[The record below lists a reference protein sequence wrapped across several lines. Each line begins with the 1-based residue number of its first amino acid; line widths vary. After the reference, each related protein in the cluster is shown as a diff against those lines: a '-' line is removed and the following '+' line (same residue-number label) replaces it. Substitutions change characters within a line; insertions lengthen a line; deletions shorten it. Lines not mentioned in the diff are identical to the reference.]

1 MAQLPSALSSIVNSL
16 RGVDRSTSSFRQAAN
31 DNSKSMNK
39 IVKDVVTMT
48 SSQRREITNLK
59 NSIDD
64 VVDSNKDNASRINS
78 TNSILEQSITLQKD
92 MLSELRV
99 IKRLFLQSSGDGSGI
114 GGGAGGA
121 RGGAMSGA
129 LTSLK
134 NIVGKFGGS
143 ILAAAGASDV
153 IGGAESRF
161 NTETGIPPGL
171 RIPGAGG
178 NNQSG
183 EAGSRGASRSGA
195 NLSDASKKTVSD
207 LVKLAREAG
216 FSEREAP
223 IMAAIAMGESS
234 GNPKAFNPKGRDL
247 SYGLWQINMLGNMG
261 PERRRL
267 FGIQYNDELYD
278 PKVNAKAAYQIYKKQ
293 GFRAWSVYTNNSY
306 EKWLPAATQAARAS
320 SGQSQQPSTN
330 ATQGQAIGSAQRATE
345 GGQQSANPVDT
356 VVSGAQQ
363 RFQNQTSSPSAPG
376 SSSGAADTEK
386 PGKGEDAQR
395 TGGSSAIPSND
406 IVALGKYLQS
416 QGIRVS
422 EHPAFGSVGKHVPGS
437 AHYSGRAIDIN
448 MGYGIRE
455 ADHPEHGPRFDA
467 LAKQLRDAGYKVI
480 WRQPGHEGHMHVQVG
495 GGEGSM
501 YQPPGGGGRRMA
513 GAGPMSSPF
522 GEIMSQT
529 GMALNQLSSM
539 GMMGGR
545 GYSGMGANPLS
556 SFLSGLA
563 GPPGFGMGMPGMGM
577 GMGGGLIGL
586 AGMAGQ
592 FLGNIFGGGAA
603 PRPQFAGAAQGET
616 EFRPERTAASS
627 ATPDF
632 SKAPTPPPRPKIT
645 PVDTTASPLSA
656 VASEMQKLSDT
667 AMLQRV
673 QSPTSDKPVDQQAYN
688 VSAMGP
694 QYAGYNDP
702 IRANENMFDSWIKEI
717 SAEGKT
723 KFKVPTSYIA

>member
-1 MAQLPSALSSIVNSL
+1 MAQLPSALGSIVNSL

-31 DNSKSMNK
+31 DNSKSMNR

-48 SSQRREITNLK
+48 SSQRKEITNLK

-64 VVDSNKDNASRINS
+64 VVDSNKDNAARINS
-78 TNSILEQSITLQKD
+78 TNSILDQSVALQKD

-99 IKRLFLQSSGDGSGI
+99 IKRIFLQSSDS
-114 GGGAGGA
+114 GGGVPGAAGGA
-121 RGGAMSGA
+121 RGNAITSA
-129 LTSLK
+129 LSSLK

-153 IGGAESRF
+153 IGGAEGRF
-161 NTETGIPPGL
+161 NTATG
-171 RIPGAGG
+171 IPGAGG
-178 NNQSG
+178 MGAGDKNLKPANITGNASEAMQFFQSKGWTREQAAGIVGNLQVESGNFAADVLSGQRKGDGGRAVGVAQWHPPRQAMFQRVMGKPLIGSSFKEQLEFVNWELNNS
-183 EAGSRGASRSGA
+183 EKKAGDLLRGANSA
-195 NLSDASKKTVSD
+195 AAAASIVD
-207 LVKLAREAG
+207 QYY
-216 FSEREAP
+216 ER
-223 IMAAIAMGESS
+223 
-234 GNPKAFNPKGRDL
+234 
-247 SYGLWQINMLGNMG
+247 
-261 PERRRL
+261 
-267 FGIQYNDELYD
+267 
-278 PKVNAKAAYQIYKKQ
+278 
-293 GFRAWSVYTNNSY
+293 
-306 EKWLPAATQAARAS
+306 S
-320 SGQSQQPSTN
+320 SGQHRNQRIVNANSLAGGKQGQSGDATPVTSAQQSAARPQQQP
-330 ATQGQAIGSAQRATE
+330 AAPA
-345 GGQQSANPVDT
+345 QQSANPVDT

-363 RFQNQTSSPSAPG
+363 RFQNQTSSPSPPG
-376 SSSGAADTEK
+376 ASAGATDTEK
-386 PGKGEDAQR
+386 TGKGEDAQR
-395 TGGSSAIPSND
+395 MGGSSAIPGND
-406 IVALGKYLQS
+406 IVALGKYLQT

-422 EHPAFGSVGKHVPGS
+422 EHPDFGGVGKHVPGS

-448 MGYGIRE
+448 MGYGVRE

-467 LAKQLRDAGYKVI
+467 LAKQLREAGYKVI

-495 GGEGSM
+495 GGEGNM
-501 YQPPGGGGRRMA
+501 YQSPGGGGRRMS

-545 GYSGMGANPLS
+545 GYSGMG
-556 SFLSGLA
+556 
-563 GPPGFGMGMPGMGM
+563 M
-577 GMGGGLIGL
+577 MGGGLMGL

-592 FLGNIFGGGAA
+592 FLGNIFGGMGG
-603 PRPQFAGAAQGET
+603 PRPQFVGAAQE
-616 EFRPERTAASS
+616 EAEMRPERTSASA

-673 QSPTSDKPVDQQAYN
+673 QSPTSDKPVEPQPYN
-688 VSAMGP
+688 IAAMGP

>member
-78 TNSILEQSITLQKD
+78 TNSILEQSISLQKD

-99 IKRLFLQSSGDGSGI
+99 IKRIFLQSSGDGGGI
-114 GGGAGGA
+114 GGAAGNAGGRSSRLASALNMLSGLGGAALGALGAG
-121 RGGAMSGA
+121 SVFS
-129 LTSLK
+129 T
-134 NIVGKFGGS
+134 
-143 ILAAAGASDV
+143 
-153 IGGAESRF
+153 AEKAF
-161 NTETGIPPGL
+161 QTPTGIPGGI
-171 RIPGAGG
+171 RIPGAFGDI
-178 NNQSG
+178 NQPDS
-183 EAGSRGASRSGA
+183 AGSRSSGGGASRSGA

-216 FSEREAP
+216 FNEREAP

-234 GNPKAFNPKGRDL
+234 GNPKAFNPRGRDL

-267 FGIQYNDELYD
+267 FGIEYNDELYD

-293 GFRAWSVYTNNSY
+293 GFRAWSVYTNKSF
-306 EKWLPAATQAARAS
+306 EKWLPAAEQAARTN
-320 SGQSQQPSTN
+320 SGQSQTPSTN
-330 ATQGQAIGSAQRATE
+330 AAQGQAIGSAQRAME
-345 GGQQSANPVDT
+345 GAQQSANPVDT
-356 VVSGAQQ
+356 TAQQ
-363 RFQNQTSSPSAPG
+363 NPQNQTSSPSPSG
-376 SSSGAADTEK
+376 SSSARAADTERT
-386 PGKGEDAQR
+386 GKDAQR

-422 EHPAFGSVGKHVPGS
+422 EHPEFGGVGKHVPGS

-448 MGYGIRE
+448 MGYGVRE
-455 ADHPEHGPRFDA
+455 ADHPEHGPKFDA

-501 YQPPGGGGRRMA
+501 YQPSEAAGRRRA
-513 GAGPMSSPF
+513 SAAAMSSPM
-522 GEIMSQT
+522 GEVMNQT
-529 GMALNQLSSM
+529 GMALGQLSSM

-545 GYSGMGANPLS
+545 GYSGMGVNPLS
-556 SFLSGLA
+556 SLLGGSL
-563 GPPGFGMGMPGMGM
+563 GFGMGMPGMGM

-616 EFRPERTAASS
+616 EVRPERTAASS

-673 QSPTSDKPVDQQAYN
+673 QSPTSDKPVEPQPYN
-688 VSAMGP
+688 IAAMGP